1 MSQTIVELVLKA
13 NTTMSL
19 NNKMAWYSKVY
30 PKSKYDT
37 KFGIPFST
45 KDGMS
50 AVKVT
55 RLNIE

>member
-1 MSQTIVELVLKA
+1 MQPTIEIVLKA
-13 NTTMSL
+13 NTTML
-19 NNKMAWYSKVY
+19 LQKKMVWYSKVY
-30 PKSKYDT
+30 PQSEYET

-55 RLNIE
+55 RLNK

>member
-19 NNKMAWYSKVY
+19 KNKMAWYSRVY
-30 PKSKYDT
+30 PQSKYET

-55 RLNIE
+55 RLNK